1 MSDDLISD
9 AIGVLD
15 RFQRELG
22 EFTEIVSKNNQISD
36 TLLDI
41 VTRDE
46 WPLISKIFWAFE
58 FGYLIAADRLGGEG
72 CVDPDSTRGY
82 Q

>member
-1 MSDDLISD
+1 MSDSSNISD

-15 RFQRELG
+15 FQREFEVFKG
-22 EFTEIVSKNNQISD
+22 IVSKNNQISD
-36 TLLDI
+36 TLRDI
-41 VTRDE
+41 VTHDE

-58 FGYLIAADRLGGEG
+58 FGYLVAADRLAPVG